1 MKRVFPNCAGLD
13 VHKRF
18 IVACRLWVDQHGQAH
33 QAIRKFGTMTA
44 DLEALAAWLAEV
56 GCTDVVLEST
66 GIYWRPI
73 LNILDGRFTL
83 WVVNAKHVKHVPG
96 RKTDVKDAEW
106 LAQLLQQGLLR
117 PSFLPPRAQRELREL
132 VRHRQSLVDDRTR
145 IANRVQKVLEDAN
158 LKLAAV
164 VGDIQGVSAQ
174 AILHALLA
182 GEQDPQVLADLARGK
197 LRQKRAQL
205 EQALVGRLQEY
216 HRFLLTHLL
225 SHLDFLDEEIGA
237 VEAQLEALVARVP
250 ELAETVERLDTI
262 PGVSW
267 CVAVLIVAEVGLNLE
282 RFPTDRHLT
291 AWAGL
296 APGNNETGGKQR
308 PTTTRKGNRY
318 LRRGL
323 VQAAHGAART
333 RDSYFKALYHRI
345 ARRRGKQRAAVAVAR
360 SILQVAYHMMRRKET
375 YRELGADYFDQLD
388 RERTTKRLVRRLERL
403 GYSVKLSAGQEGPMP
418 ESRAPSQGFAQAHT
432 LAFS

>member
-1 MKRVFPNCAGLD
+1 MNRVFPNCAALD

-18 IVACRLWVDQHGQAH
+18 VVACRLWVDQDGQAH

-44 DLEALAAWLAEV
+44 DLEALAAWLTEV

-66 GIYWRPI
+66 GIYWRPL

-83 WVVNAKHVKHVPG
+83 WVVNANHVKHVPG

-106 LAQLLQQGLLR
+106 LAQLLQQGLLQ

-174 AILHALLA
+174 AILRSLLA
-182 GEQDPQVLADLARGK
+182 GEGDPQVLADLARGK

-205 EQALVGRLQEY
+205 EQALVGRLQDH

-225 SHLDFLDEEIGA
+225 THLDFLDEEIA
-237 VEAQLEALVARVP
+237 ALEAQIEVLVAQIP
-250 ELAETVERLDTI
+250 ELQETVERLDTI
-262 PGVSW
+262 PGVGW
-267 CVAVLIVAEVGLNLE
+267 FVAVLIVAEVGLDL
-282 RFPTDRHLT
+282 
-291 AWAGL
+291 
-296 APGNNETGGKQR
+296 
-308 PTTTRKGNRY
+308 
-318 LRRGL
+318 
-323 VQAAHGAART
+323 
-333 RDSYFKALYHRI
+333 
-345 ARRRGKQRAAVAVAR
+345 
-360 SILQVAYHMMRRKET
+360 
-375 YRELGADYFDQLD
+375 
-388 RERTTKRLVRRLERL
+388 
-403 GYSVKLSAGQEGPMP
+403 
-418 ESRAPSQGFAQAHT
+418 
-432 LAFS
+432 

>member
-1 MKRVFPNCAGLD
+1 
-13 VHKRF
+13 
-18 IVACRLWVDQHGQAH
+18 
-33 QAIRKFGTMTA
+33 
-44 DLEALAAWLAEV
+44 
-56 GCTDVVLEST
+56 
-66 GIYWRPI
+66 
-73 LNILDGRFTL
+73 
-83 WVVNAKHVKHVPG
+83 
-96 RKTDVKDAEW
+96 
-106 LAQLLQQGLLR
+106 
-117 PSFLPPRAQRELREL
+117 
-132 VRHRQSLVDDRTR
+132 
-145 IANRVQKVLEDAN
+145 
-158 LKLAAV
+158 
-164 VGDIQGVSAQ
+164 
-174 AILHALLA
+174 
-182 GEQDPQVLADLARGK
+182 
-197 LRQKRAQL
+197 L

-403 GYSVKLSAGQEGPMP
+403 GYSVKLSAGQEGPLP